1 MAIVSL
7 LIAAG
12 LKCMIL
18 LLVEITTEASVALLL
33 ILLIIIM
40 HTLTEG
46 DKEG

>member
-18 LLVEITTEASVALLL
+18 LLVEMTTEASVALLL
-33 ILLIIIM
+33 ILIIIM

>member
-18 LLVEITTEASVALLL
+18 LFVEMTTEASVALLL
-33 ILLIIIM
+33 ILIIIM